1 MKTLRG
7 SISKLRRPKLPLR
20 HPLLGHA
27 WLRQTE
33 RYRRQ
38 LLRLFRCAKSA
49 THRANAPV
57 HLLPSHATRAG
68 KKPIIC
74 LHAGKPF
81 RLSSL
86 EMMRPQCWTHWAHF
100 APKAVQ
106 NVGVARRGARGE
118 NGLRNFE
125 CPPSQVSIFPN
136 MKKIIIKKKKEKS

>member
-1 MKTLRG
+1 M
-7 SISKLRRPKLPLR
+7 RRPKLPLR

-57 HLLPSHATRAG
+57 HLLPPHAMRAG

-74 LHAGKPF
+74 LQAGKPS

-118 NGLRNFE
+118 REGRTAFATSSTL
-125 CPPSQVSIFPN
+125 PSQVSIFPN

>member
-57 HLLPSHATRAG
+57 HLLPPHAARAG
-68 KKPIIC
+68 KKPTIC
-74 LHAGKPF
+74 LHVGKPS

-86 EMMRPQCWTHWAHF
+86 EMMRPQCWMHCAYL
-100 APKAVQ
+100 APQAVQ
-106 NVGVARRGARGE
+106 DTGVARRGARGE

-125 CPPSQVSIFPN
+125 CPPLAGFHIS
-136 MKKIIIKKKKEKS
+136 KYEKIIIKKKKEKS

>member
-57 HLLPSHATRAG
+57 HLLPPHATRAG
-68 KKPIIC
+68 KKPTIC
-74 LHAGKPF
+74 LHTGKPS

-86 EMMRPQCWTHWAHF
+86 EMMRPQCWMHCAYL
-100 APKAVQ
+100 APQAVQ
-106 NVGVARRGARGE
+106 DTGVAKEGSARGE
-118 NGLRNFE
+118 R
-125 CPPSQVSIFPN
+125 PSQLRVPSPRIRFCSFQTAGIGAVP
-136 MKKIIIKKKKEKS
+136 

>member
-49 THRANAPV
+49 VTAEQSECARASFAAPRFACRQKA
-57 HLLPSHATRAG
+57 HNLSPRG
-68 KKPIIC
+68 KV
-74 LHAGKPF
+74 F
-81 RLSSL
+81 RVEL
-86 EMMRPQCWTHWAHF
+86 MRLREPTVLDALCTFCTKSGA
-100 APKAVQ
+100 KC
-106 NVGVARRGARGE
+106 GRGQEGSARGE
-118 NGLRNFE
+118 R
-125 CPPSQVSIFPN
+125 PSQLRVPSPRRFPYFQ
-136 MKKIIIKKKKEKS
+136 I